1 MLYVAVDQHAKQ
13 LTVSM
18 RNVAGDVIL
27 RRQVSTEWGK
37 VRAFWDGNREQSP
50 EGFVVILEVCGL
62 NDWLVALLTAI
73 SECQLVLVQAP
84 QRASTKTD
92 RRDADR
98 LGELLWV
105 NRARL
110 AAGQRVSGLRRIVIP
125 SKVDSENRQL
135 TGVRQRLISQRTKV
149 INRIRHILLKHNIT
163 QEMPTKG
170 IQTIKATKWLRD
182 LALPEIDRLE
192 LDQCLAQWALI
203 DVQKKLLD
211 QRSALRQELDAQAQ
225 LLATIPGWKPGNI
238 VRACGPGASV
248 FSSMA
253 LSCRIGD
260 ASRFDSPK
268 SLSHFWG
275 LTPRCR
281 NSGASTDRLGSI
293 TKEGSKM
300 ARFVLAQLVLHTLKK
315 DRWMRDWYR
324 RVKNRRGSKIA
335 RVAVMRRLTVVIWNM
350 LKHHEPYRC
359 GGPETVRQQRKP
371 EPAAPANPALSS

>member
-1 MLYVAVDQHAKQ
+1 MLYVAVDQHARQ
-13 LTVSM
+13 LTVSV
-18 RNVAGDVIL
+18 RSAAGDVML
-27 RRQVSTEWGK
+27 RRQVSTEWVK
-37 VRAFWDGNREQSP
+37 VRAFWDGIREQSP

-62 NDWLVALLTAI
+62 NDWLVALLQAMPG
-73 SECQLVLVQAP
+73 CQLVLVQAP

-105 NRARL
+105 NRDRL
-110 AAGQRVSGLRRIVIP
+110 AAGQRVSGLKRIVIP
-125 SKVDSENRQL
+125 SKVDAENRQL

-149 INRIRHILLKHNIT
+149 INRVRHILLKHNIT

-170 IQTIKATKWLRD
+170 IQTIQATKWLRE
-182 LALPEIDRLE
+182 LSVPEIDRLE

-203 DVQKKLLD
+203 EVQRKILD
-211 QRSALRQELDAQAQ
+211 QRIAWRQAADSQAQ
-225 LLATIPGWKPGNI
+225 LLATL
-238 VRACGPGASV
+238 PGASA
-248 FSSMA
+248 FSSLA
-253 LSCRIGD
+253 LSCRIGE

-300 ARFVLAQLVLHTLKK
+300 ARFILAQLVLHVLKK
-315 DRWMRDWYR
+315 DRWMKDWYR
-324 RVKNRRGSKIA
+324 KVKARRGSKIA

-350 LKHHEPYRC
+350 LKHQEPYQC
-359 GGPETVRQQRKP
+359 GGPEAARRRK
-371 EPAAPANPALSS
+371 APATTTTTPTTSDASPALSQ

>member
-13 LTVSM
+13 LTVSV
-18 RNVAGDVIL
+18 RNDAGDVIL

-37 VRAFWDGNREQSP
+37 VRAFWDGIREQSA

-62 NDWLVALLTAI
+62 NDWLVALLAAI

-110 AAGQRVSGLRRIVIP
+110 AAGQRVSGLKRIVIP
-125 SKVDSENRQL
+125 SRVDAENRQL

-170 IQTIKATKWLRD
+170 IQTIKATKWLRE
-182 LALPEIDRLE
+182 LSLPEIDRLE

-211 QRSALRQELDAQAQ
+211 QRIASRQEQDAQAQ
-225 LLATIPGWKPGNI
+225 RLATI
-238 VRACGPGASV
+238 PGASV
-248 FSSMA
+248 FSSLA

-300 ARFVLAQLVLHTLKK
+300 ARFILAQLVLHVLKK

-371 EPAAPANPALSS
+371 DPAAPANPALSS

>member
-13 LTVSM
+13 LTVSV
-18 RNVAGDVIL
+18 RNGAGDVIL
-27 RRQVSTEWGK
+27 RRQVSTAWAK
-37 VRAFWDGNREQSP
+37 VRVFWEGIREQSP

-62 NDWLVALLTAI
+62 NDWLVAMLQALPG
-73 SECQLVLVQAP
+73 CQLVLVQAP

-105 NRARL
+105 NRDRL
-110 AAGQRVSGLRRIVIP
+110 AAGQRVSGLKRIVIP
-125 SKVDSENRQL
+125 SETDRENRQL
-135 TGVRQRLISQRTKV
+135 TSVRQRLIAQRTRV
-149 INRIRHILLKHNIT
+149 LNRVRHILLKHNIS
-163 QEMPTKG
+163 QDCPTKG
-170 IQTIKATKWLRD
+170 IQTIKATKWLRE
-182 LALPEIDRLE
+182 LSVSEIDRME

-203 DVQKKLLD
+203 EVQRKLLD
-211 QRSALRQELDAQAQ
+211 QRIAMRQVADPQAQ
-225 LLATIPGWKPGNI
+225 LLATL
-238 VRACGPGASV
+238 PGASL
-248 FSSMA
+248 FSSLA
-253 LSCRIGD
+253 LSCRIGE

-300 ARFVLAQLVLHTLKK
+300 ARFILAQLVLHVLKK
-315 DRWMRDWYR
+315 DHWMKDWYR
-324 RVKNRRGSKIA
+324 QVKARRGSKIA

-350 LKHHEPYRC
+350 LKHQEPYQC
-359 GGPETVRQQRKP
+359 GGPESARRHRKTSATTS
-371 EPAAPANPALSS
+371 EASPALSP

>member
-1 MLYVAVDQHAKQ
+1 M
-13 LTVSM
+13 
-18 RNVAGDVIL
+18 
-27 RRQVSTEWGK
+27 
-37 VRAFWDGNREQSP
+37 
-50 EGFVVILEVCGL
+50 
-62 NDWLVALLTAI
+62 
-73 SECQLVLVQAP
+73 
-84 QRASTKTD
+84 
-92 RRDADR
+92 
-98 LGELLWV
+98 
-105 NRARL
+105 
-110 AAGQRVSGLRRIVIP
+110 SGLKRIVIP
-125 SKVDSENRQL
+125 SKVDAENRQL
-135 TGVRQRLISQRTKV
+135 TGVRQRLITQRTKV

-182 LALPEIDRLE
+182 LVLPEIDRLE
-192 LDQCLAQWALI
+192 MDQCLAQWALI

-211 QRSALRQELDAQAQ
+211 QRIASRQEQDAQAQ
-225 LLATIPGWKPGNI
+225 RLATI
-238 VRACGPGASV
+238 PGASV
-248 FSSMA
+248 FSSLA

-300 ARFVLAQLVLHTLKK
+300 ARFILAQLVLHVLKK

-359 GGPETVRQQRKP
+359 GGPETVRQTRRP
-371 EPAAPANPALSS
+371 DPAAPTNPALSS

>member
-13 LTVSM
+13 LTVSV
-18 RNVAGDVIL
+18 RNDAGDVIL
-27 RRQVSTEWGK
+27 RRQVSTEWVK
-37 VRAFWDGNREQSP
+37 VRAFWEGIREQSP
-50 EGFVVILEVCGL
+50 EGFVVILEVCGF
-62 NDWLVALLTAI
+62 NDWLVALLQALPG
-73 SECQLVLVQAP
+73 CQLVLVQAP

-105 NRARL
+105 NRSRL
-110 AAGQRVSGLRRIVIP
+110 AAGQRVSGLKRIVIP
-125 SKVDSENRQL
+125 SKVDAENRQL

-149 INRIRHILLKHNIT
+149 INRVRHILLKHNIT

-170 IQTIKATKWLRD
+170 IQTIKATKWLRE
-182 LALPEIDRLE
+182 LSLPEIDRLE
-192 LDQCLAQWALI
+192 LDQCLAQWGLI
-203 DVQKKLLD
+203 EVQRKILD
-211 QRSALRQELDAQAQ
+211 QQITLRQEQDAQAQ
-225 LLATIPGWKPGNI
+225 LLATL
-238 VRACGPGASV
+238 PGASA
-248 FSSMA
+248 FSSLA

-260 ASRFDSPK
+260 ASRFNSPK

-300 ARFVLAQLVLHTLKK
+300 ARFVLAQLVLHVLKK
-315 DRWMRDWYR
+315 DRWMREWYR
-324 RVKNRRGSKIA
+324 RIKTRRGSKIA

-350 LKHHEPYRC
+350 LRHQQPYRC
-359 GGPETVRQQRKP
+359 GGPETARRTKTPLVP
-371 EPAAPANPALSS
+371 SEASPALSQ